1 MTKPTKDRLCTD
13 SSSIYITCGGGGPNV
28 HRNANHNHNRNANA
42 NGNTNQSEAQM
53 QARIQIQMQAQNRH
67 GAHIDLESICDSI
80 FSNSAG
86 GDFSSLLSGDD
97 DIDDDIDGIGDD
109 IDIDD
114 DDDDCHRY
122 SHGPIHLD
130 MNSCLFM
137 MSRWKGQG
145 Q

>member
-13 SSSIYITCGGGGPNV
+13 SSSIYITCGGGPNV
-28 HRNANHNHNRNANA
+28 HHNANRNRNHNANV

-86 GDFSSLLSGDD
+86 GDFGGRDGDSSNER
-97 DIDDDIDGIGDD
+97 IK
-109 IDIDD
+109 
-114 DDDDCHRY
+114 CR
-122 SHGPIHLD
+122 
-130 MNSCLFM
+130 
-137 MSRWKGQG
+137 
-145 Q
+145 